1 MLKYILAAA
10 TALTVATTSAQSA
23 NLMAFGYNNGVE
35 VSKTDYLP
43 LPGVTCALAAS
54 TFSRGMET
62 QLGYHRVPL
71 TFARTDEKG
80 IKYYFANTSNCFDL
94 MILCVEDGVM
104 L

>member
-10 TALTVATTSAQSA
+10 TALTVANSAQSA
-23 NLMAFGYNNGVE
+23 TLMAFGHMNGVE
-35 VSKTDYLP
+35 VSKTDLLP
-43 LPGVTCALAAS
+43 LPGAKCAIAAS

-80 IKYYFANTSNCFDL
+80 IKYYLAKTSNGVDL
-94 MILCVEDGVM
+94 MILCLEDGVM